1 MQKFM
6 PKSPTESV
14 MYYEVWRNKH
24 SKEEDFLLISDTYKR
39 VMGEDKVL
47 CERAQK
53 NIEAGIFVNGELHP
67 HMEKGPLFFQK
78 RCREI
83 VMEHGMKEKKA
94 GQKIWPAKQQ
104 LEPTGTSAISKEM
117 EDFCEG
123 LACGNDNE
131 KSDLAW

>member
-1 MQKFM
+1 M

-14 MYYEVWRNKH
+14 MYYEVWKNKN
-24 SKEEDFLLISDTYKR
+24 SSQEDFLLISDTYKR

-53 NIEAGIFVNGELHP
+53 NIESGMFINGELHP

-94 GQKIWPAKQQ
+94 GKKIWPAKQQ
-104 LEPTGTSAISKEM
+104 LDAATGTEGISKEM

-123 LACGNDNE
+123 LSCGTENDG

>member
-6 PKSPTESV
+6 PKSPDETV

-24 SKEEDFLLISDTYKR
+24 SSEEDFLFISDTYKR

-53 NIEAGIFVNGELHP
+53 NIKAGVFVNGELNP
-67 HMEKGPLFFQK
+67 YKEKGPLFFQN

-83 VMEHGMKEKKA
+83 VMEQSMKEKKL

-104 LEPTGTSAISKEM
+104 LESTGTSAISKEM

-123 LACGNDNE
+123 LACSNENE
-131 KSDLAW
+131 KNEFAW